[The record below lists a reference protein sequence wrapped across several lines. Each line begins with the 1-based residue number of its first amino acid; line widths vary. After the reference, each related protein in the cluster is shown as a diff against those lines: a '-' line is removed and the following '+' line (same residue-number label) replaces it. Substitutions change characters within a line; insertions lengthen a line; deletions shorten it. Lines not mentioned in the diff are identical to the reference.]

1 MSCFFD
7 IAYFERFALSVEK
20 AMPRLWNAVLI
31 LFAIL
36 GIPASIF
43 PATSDE
49 PGKPEAIQIEHATAT
64 FQVGTNMPGL
74 LVKGKSDAVQARV
87 QIRRSADGLTL
98 DHVSAQVPVKTLA
111 TGIALRDQHMRERI
125 FTTSDGQIPDVTF
138 DAEGVSCPRVVAG
151 REANCKV
158 SGTLSIRGVPRNFSV
173 SLKIREAGGSTPAFR
188 AAGEGTVKL
197 SEYGIEQPTQ
207 FGVKTEN
214 EIQLHFD
221 FPETPATALDT
232 RAGRQ

>member
-1 MSCFFD
+1 
-7 IAYFERFALSVEK
+7 
-20 AMPRLWNAVLI
+20 MPRLWKSVLI
-31 LFAIL
+31 LLAIL

-43 PATSDE
+43 PAPADE

-98 DHVSAQVPVKTLA
+98 DHVSAQLPVKTLA
-111 TGIALRDQHMRERI
+111 TGIALRDQHMREHI
-125 FTTSDGQIPDVTF
+125 FTTPDGQIPDVKF
-138 DAEGVSCPRVVAG
+138 EAEGASCPGVIAG
-151 REANCKV
+151 REASCKV
-158 SGTLSIRGVPRNFSV
+158 SGTLSIRGTSRPFSV
-173 SLKIREAGGSTPAFR
+173 ALKIREAAGSTPVFR
-188 AAGEGTVKL
+188 AGGDGTLKL

>member
-1 MSCFFD
+1 
-7 IAYFERFALSVEK
+7 
-20 AMPRLWNAVLI
+20 MPRLWNAALI
-31 LFAIL
+31 LLATL
-36 GIPASIF
+36 GFLASTF
-43 PATSDE
+43 PAPSDE
-49 PGKPEAIQIEHATAT
+49 PGKAEAIQIERATAT

-98 DHVSAQVPVKTLA
+98 EHVSAQLPVKTLA
-111 TGIALRDQHMRERI
+111 TGIALRDQHMREHI
-125 FTTSDGQIPDVTF
+125 FSTSDGQIPDVKF
-138 DAEGVSCPRVVAG
+138 EAERVSCPGVVAG
-151 REANCKV
+151 RETSCKV
-158 SGTLSIRGVPRNFSV
+158 SGTLSIRGVPRSFSV
-173 SLKIREAGGSTPAFR
+173 ALKIREAGSATPAFR
-188 AAGEGTVKL
+188 AAGDGTVKL

>member
-1 MSCFFD
+1 
-7 IAYFERFALSVEK
+7 
-20 AMPRLWNAVLI
+20 MPRLWNSVLI
-31 LFAIL
+31 LLAIL

-43 PATSDE
+43 PALPDE
-49 PGKPEAIQIEHATAT
+49 PGKPETIQIEHATAT

-74 LVKGKSDAVQARV
+74 LVKGKSEAVQAHV

-98 DHVSAQVPVKTLA
+98 DHVSAQLPVKTLA
-111 TGIALRDQHMRERI
+111 TGIALRDQHMREHI
-125 FTTSDGQIPDVTF
+125 FATPDGQVPDVTF
-138 DAEGVSCPRVVAG
+138 EADDVSCPGVVAG
-151 REANCKV
+151 HEASCKV
-158 SGTLSIRGVPRNFSV
+158 SGTLSIRGTPRPFSV
-173 SLKIREAGGSTPAFR
+173 SLKIREAAGSAPAFR
-188 AAGEGTVKL
+188 AGGDGTVKL

-221 FPETPATALDT
+221 FPEAPAKALDT

>member
-1 MSCFFD
+1 
-7 IAYFERFALSVEK
+7 
-20 AMPRLWNAVLI
+20 MPRLWNAILI

-36 GIPASIF
+36 GVPASIF
-43 PATSDE
+43 PAVPDE

-98 DHVSAQVPVKTLA
+98 DHVSAQLPVKTLA
-111 TGIALRDQHMRERI
+111 TGIALRDQHMREHI
-125 FTTSDGQIPDVTF
+125 FTTSDGQIPDVKF
-138 DAEGVSCPRVVAG
+138 EAESVSCPGVVAG
-151 REANCKV
+151 REASCKV
-158 SGTLSIRGVPRNFSV
+158 SGTLSIRGVPRSFSV
-173 SLKIREAGGSTPAFR
+173 GLKIREGGRSTPAFR
-188 AAGEGTVKL
+188 AAGDGTVKL